1 MNAAE
6 EIAECLRKNCPA
18 SATLDHGTA
27 KACGETFLDED
38 HSRDTKELSKVEVA
52 FLASRW

>member
-38 HSRDTKELSKVEVA
+38 HSRDMKELSKVEVA